1 MKVVLPAQCYQIGV
15 QGRAACW
22 SGTWPGR
29 GTSSLVT
36 LMTART
42 IRLTGSCRL
51 ATKQSTES
59 SLETGRNCSSSFKF
73 PWLVT
78 NFHTNFLILQYKC
91 AISESPAYVCRPEQI
106 SKWSHIKAVTFMPVV
121 FSPTSTTRLVGSCPS
136 HQEWGAQSGRTRLT
150 GSNTRS
156 Y

>member
-42 IRLTGSCRL
+42 IRLTGSYRL
-51 ATKQSTES
+51 ATEGTES
-59 SLETGRNCSSSFKF
+59 SLETGKEMLYFQF
-73 PWLVT
+73 P
-78 NFHTNFLILQYKC
+78 LI
-91 AISESPAYVCRPEQI
+91 
-106 SKWSHIKAVTFMPVV
+106 
-121 FSPTSTTRLVGSCPS
+121 
-136 HQEWGAQSGRTRLT
+136 
-150 GSNTRS
+150 
-156 Y
+156 